1 MKIDELMAYAQ
12 DKCLD
17 AGEEVV
23 KFKFTNLKGE
33 EIKCK
38 WLDSFLG
45 LFQIEGQEG
54 FVMVPTWKKAT
65 HDLIEFEVIE
75 E

>member
-45 LFQIEGQEG
+45 LFQIE
-54 FVMVPTWKKAT
+54 A
-65 HDLIEFEVIE
+65 
-75 E
+75 